1 MSYSLTLIYK
11 TMLQNIN
18 LGLCHHRTTAVKPP
32 YFVNYTVNGQNEYV
46 YFSLRFA
53 AEAYKNR
60 LLKQQSK
67 QTNN

>member
-1 MSYSLTLIYK
+1 
-11 TMLQNIN
+11 MLQNIN
-18 LGLCHHRTTAVKPP
+18 LGLCHHRTTAGKPP

-60 LLKQQSK
+60 LINQQNKQL
-67 QTNN
+67 TTT